1 MTLNHSP
8 VYKEHSRESV
18 LYMQVYIIC
27 TIHLCKNWAGLYDLL
42 YSGLL

>member
-1 MTLNHSP
+1 MTLNRIP

-27 TIHLCKNWAGLYDLL
+27 TIKTGPVFIDSDLL
-42 YSGLL
+42 YNGLL